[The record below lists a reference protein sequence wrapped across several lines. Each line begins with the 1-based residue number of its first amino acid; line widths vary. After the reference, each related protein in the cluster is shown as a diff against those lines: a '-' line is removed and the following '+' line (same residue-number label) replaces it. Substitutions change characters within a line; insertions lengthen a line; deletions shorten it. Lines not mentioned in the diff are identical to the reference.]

1 MCHRISISAR
11 RSLATI
17 AVSASIVVSLGSV
30 AFAEQATR
38 LRIAENSTP
47 RPVDRVFFTYNY
59 FTQITIEGGVSSG
72 ETTGGI
78 GNSRDPVKFERTFF
92 GGDVAVGM
100 RAPFQS
106 PLTGIEAAVSLGV
119 KFRSY
124 FGDEGDPN
132 QVLVHYSR
140 DWMVMPYIAMPLAFP
155 KPGQPPG
162 GKQFVLTPFIGP
174 IFEQGKL
181 SIFNNQGQAS
191 VTRHGLGVGLNFD
204 VVFPSASGFRPF
216 VGAGGQ
222 LSFMQSVKEDID
234 GFDTHLDRDVQ
245 ARAVVRGGVI
255 FSP

>member
-1 MCHRISISAR
+1 M
-11 RSLATI
+11 
-17 AVSASIVVSLGSV
+17 SLGSV

-47 RPVDRVFFTYNY
+47 RPVDRVFFSYNY
-59 FTQITIEGGVSSG
+59 FTQITIEGGVSTG

-78 GNSRDPVKFERTFF
+78 GNLRDPVKFERTFF
-92 GGDVAVGM
+92 GGDVSIGM

-106 PLTGIEAAVSLGV
+106 PLVGAEAAIITGF
-119 KFRSY
+119 KFRFY
-124 FGDEGDPN
+124 FGDQKDD
-132 QVLVHYSR
+132 QALVNYSR
-140 DWMVMPYIAMPLAFP
+140 DHMFMPYIGIPLAFP

-174 IFEQGKL
+174 IFEQGEL
-181 SIFNNQGQAS
+181 SIFNNQGKAS

-204 VVFPSASGFRPF
+204 VVFPSTSGFRPF
-216 VGAGGQ
+216 IGAGGQ